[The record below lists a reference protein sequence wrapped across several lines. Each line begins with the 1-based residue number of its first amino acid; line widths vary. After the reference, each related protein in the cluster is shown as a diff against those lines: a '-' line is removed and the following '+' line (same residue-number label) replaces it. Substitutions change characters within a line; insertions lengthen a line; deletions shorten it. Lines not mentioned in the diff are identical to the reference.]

1 MKQIFYLLVSLL
13 LISCGQSKE
22 EKVNELKQKNERLV
36 EIKKQHQDSL
46 NLILTM
52 KAEEIVSMAEK
63 IYFDESS
70 KPIAKLDSTSD
81 YEAAQMRET
90 INKKYKGNEDLFLLK
105 IKEIDSIVIVNN
117 NSLNI
122 LLELKQ

>member
-1 MKQIFYLLVSLL
+1 MKNIFYFLVPLL

-36 EIKKQHQDSL
+36 EIKKQYQDSL

-63 IYFDESS
+63 IHFDESS
-70 KPIAKLDSTSD
+70 NPIAKLDSTAD

-90 INKKYKGNEDLFLLK
+90 IHEKYKGNEDLFLLK